1 METRFDEVILLI
13 KQARSNAIKQVNIE
27 LINLHWQVG
36 AYISSKVASAIWG
49 NKTVTELA
57 AHIEKHH
64 PDLKGFTKRNLYNMK
79 LFYEAYIPSL
89 KTENQSDVIVQSVI
103 AQFKEINNIRN
114 SELVKLSW
122 THHLILISRVK
133 SPEERE
139 FYLKLSIRE
148 NYSVRELERQIN
160 SCLFERVMLG
170 NTNLPKNIKS
180 KQENISNIFKDSY
193 VFEFLNLPKPHNE
206 KDLQRALI
214 KGIKDFVIELGKDF
228 LFIGEEYKIQ
238 VGTKDFY
245 IDLLFYHRGL
255 QCLVPFELK
264 ADEFKPEYL
273 GKLNFYL
280 EALDR
285 DHKKPHENPSIGIML
300 CKGKND
306 DVVEYSLSRTL
317 SPAMVA
323 DYQMQLP
330 DKKLLRDKLNEILE

>member
-36 AYISSKVASAIWG
+36 AYISSKVTNAVWG

-57 AHIEKHH
+57 THIEKHH
-64 PDLKGFTKRNLYNMK
+64 PDLKGFTRRNLYNMK
-79 LFYEAYIPSL
+79 LFYEAYSPSL
-89 KTENQSDVIVQSVI
+89 KIEIQPNTIVQSVI
-103 AQFKEINNIRN
+103 AQFEKIENIKD
-114 SELVKLSW
+114 SDLVKLSW
-122 THHLILISRVK
+122 THHLVLISRTK
-133 SPEERE
+133 SQEERE
-139 FYLKLSIRE
+139 FYLKLCIRE

-160 SCLFERVMLG
+160 SCLFERAILG
-170 NTNLPKNIKS
+170 NTHLPKNIKS
-180 KQENISNIFKDSY
+180 KQEDISNVFKDSY

-264 ADEFKPEYL
+264 ADEFKSEYL
-273 GKLNFYL
+273 GKLNFYV
-280 EALDR
+280 EALNR
-285 DHKKPHENPSIGIML
+285 DHKRPNENPSIGILL
-300 CKGKND
+300 CKEKDNE
-306 DVVEYSLSRTL
+306 VVEYALSTSLSP
-317 SPAMVA
+317 SMVA

-330 DKKLLRDKLNEILE
+330 DKKLLIEKLHEILE

>member
-27 LINLHWQVG
+27 LINLHWQIG
-36 AYISSKVASAIWG
+36 AYISSKVANAIWG

-57 AHIEKHH
+57 MHIEKHH

-79 LFYEAYIPSL
+79 LFYETYSSSL
-89 KTENQSDVIVQSVI
+89 KADNQSGKIVQSAI
-103 AQFKEINNIRN
+103 AQFKGINNIKN
-114 SELVKLSW
+114 TDLVKLGW
-122 THHLILISRVK
+122 THHLTLISRTK
-133 SPEERE
+133 TKEERA
-139 FYLKLSIRE
+139 FYLQQCIRE
-148 NYSVRELERQIN
+148 NYSVKELERQIN

-170 NTNLPKNIKS
+170 NTNLPEKIKE
-180 KQENISNIFKDSY
+180 KQNELSNVFKDNY

-214 KGIKDFVIELGKDF
+214 NGIKDFIIELGKDF

-245 IDLLFYHRGL
+245 IDLPFYHRGL
-255 QCLVPFELK
+255 QCLIPFELK

-306 DVVEYSLSRTL
+306 DIVEYSLSRTL

-330 DKKLLRDKLNEILE
+330 DKKLLMDKLHDILD

>member
-1 METRFDEVILLI
+1 METQFDEVILLI

-36 AYISSKVASAIWG
+36 AYISSKVANAIWG
-49 NKTVTELA
+49 NKTVAELA

-64 PDLKGFTKRNLYNMK
+64 PDLGGFTKRNLYRMK
-79 LFYEAYIPSL
+79 QFYELYAPTLSDD
-89 KTENQSDVIVQSVI
+89 NQSNTIVPSPMT
-103 AQFKEINNIRN
+103 QFKEKTNIM
-114 SELVKLSW
+114 SSDLVKLSW
-122 THHLILISRVK
+122 THHLSLISRTK
-133 SPEERE
+133 TREERE
-139 FYLKLSIRE
+139 FYLKLCIRE
-148 NYSVRELERQIN
+148 NYSVKELERQIS

-170 NTNLPKNIKS
+170 NTNLPENIKE
-180 KQENISNIFKDSY
+180 KQTEISNVFKDSY
-193 VFEFLNLPKPHNE
+193 VFEFLKLPKPHSE

-228 LFIGEEYKIQ
+228 IFIGEEYKIQ
-238 VGTKDFY
+238 VGNKDFY

-273 GKLNFYL
+273 GKLNFYV
-280 EALDR
+280 EALNR
-285 DHKKPHENPSIGIML
+285 DHKKAVENPSFGILL
-300 CKGKND
+300 CKEKD
-306 DVVEYSLSRTL
+306 IEVVEYALSTSL

-330 DKKLLRDKLNEILE
+330 DKKLLMNKLHDILS

>member
-36 AYISSKVASAIWG
+36 AYISSKVANAVWG

-57 AHIEKHH
+57 THIEKHH
-64 PDLKGFTKRNLYNMK
+64 PDLKGFTRRNLYNMK
-79 LFYEAYIPSL
+79 LFYEAYSPSL
-89 KTENQSDVIVQSVI
+89 KIENQPNKIVQSVI
-103 AQFKEINNIRN
+103 AQFEKIENIKD
-114 SELVKLSW
+114 SDLVKLSW
-122 THHLILISRVK
+122 THHLVLISRTK
-133 SPEERE
+133 SQEERE
-139 FYLKLSIRE
+139 FYLKLCIRE

-160 SCLFERVMLG
+160 SCLFERAILG
-170 NTNLPKNIKS
+170 NTHLPKNIKS
-180 KQENISNIFKDSY
+180 KQEDISNVFKDSY

-273 GKLNFYL
+273 GKLNFYV
-280 EALDR
+280 EALNR
-285 DHKKPHENPSIGIML
+285 DHKRPNENPSIGILL
-300 CKGKND
+300 CKEKDNE
-306 DVVEYSLSRTL
+306 VVEYALSTSLSP
-317 SPAMVA
+317 SMVA

-330 DKKLLRDKLNEILE
+330 DKKLLIEKLHEILE

>member
-1 METRFDEVILLI
+1 METQFDEVILLI
-13 KQARSNAIKQVNIE
+13 KQARSNAIKQVNVE

-36 AYISSKVASAIWG
+36 AYISSKVANAIWG
-49 NKTVTELA
+49 NKTVAELA

-79 LFYEAYIPSL
+79 LFYETYQPTL
-89 KTENQSDVIVQSVI
+89 KTDNQSDTIVQSAI
-103 AQFKEINNIRN
+103 SQFKGIDIKNTD
-114 SELVKLSW
+114 LVKLGW
-122 THHLILISRVK
+122 THHLVLISRTK
-133 SPEERE
+133 SLEERQ
-139 FYLKLSIRE
+139 FYLKLTIRE

-180 KQENISNIFKDSY
+180 KQKDISNIFKDSY

-206 KDLQRALI
+206 KDLQKALI
-214 KGIKDFVIELGKDF
+214 KGIKDFIIELGKDF

-255 QCLVPFELK
+255 QCLIPFELK

-330 DKKLLRDKLNEILE
+330 DKKLLMNKLHDILS

>member
-36 AYISSKVASAIWG
+36 AYISNKVANAIWG

-57 AHIEKHH
+57 DHIEKHH
-64 PDLKGFTKRNLYNMK
+64 PDLKGFTRRNLYNMK
-79 LFYEAYIPSL
+79 QFYEAYIPSL
-89 KTENQSDVIVQSVI
+89 NNDNQSDIIVQSVI

-114 SELVKLSW
+114 SDLVKLSW
-122 THHLILISRVK
+122 THHLILISRTK
-133 SPEERE
+133 SQEERE
-139 FYLKLSIRE
+139 FYLKLCIRE

-160 SCLFERVMLG
+160 ACLFERIMLG
-170 NTNLPKNIKS
+170 QTNLPESIKD
-180 KQENISNIFKDSY
+180 KQADITNVFKDSY

-206 KDLQRALI
+206 KDLQKALI

-228 LFIGEEYKIQ
+228 LFVGEEYKIQ
-238 VGTKDFY
+238 VGNKDFY

-255 QCLVPFELK
+255 QCLIPFELK
-264 ADEFKPEYL
+264 ADEFKPEYI

-285 DHKKPHENPSIGIML
+285 DHKKANENPSIGILL
-300 CKGKND
+300 CKNKD
-306 DVVEYSLSRTL
+306 ADVVEYALSRTL
-317 SPAMVA
+317 SPSMVA

-330 DKKLLRDKLNEILE
+330 DKKLLRDKLHDILE